1 MDTVIDNLARAIRK
15 LAAAGINTHIP
26 YTVDADGRF
35 TDQAP
40 GFAGKDRVNPGS
52 LVLSAEMML
61 RYLGWVEAADL
72 VMKGV
77 SNAIAAKEVTFDLAR
92 LRETVRRSK
101 RELAGRAPAEDTQ
114 KLIPG
119 ATLMSCSGFG
129 EAIVRHM
136 AD

>member
-1 MDTVIDNLARAIRK
+1 
-15 LAAAGINTHIP
+15 
-26 YTVDADGRF
+26 
-35 TDQAP
+35 
-40 GFAGKDRVNPGS
+40 
-52 LVLSAEMML
+52 MML